1 MSYETAAALPPGLW
15 SRAEAAGCDHHLFF
29 ALEGRAGM
37 KVDILHAGPNTFD
50 DRDYVRPV
58 SGGREVTDASL
69 ATWLAEIAKAPV
81 LLKEYADPTNVLR
94 RLTALR
100 DDHTTVLHVTSHW
113 HPKTMQTQYTII
125 YEVDLTHLF
134 SDTKSS

>member
-1 MSYETAAALPPGLW
+1 MSYETAAALPRGLW
-15 SRAEAAGCDHHLFF
+15 AKAEATACDHYLFF
-29 ALEGRAGM
+29 ALEERAGM
-37 KVDILHAGPNTFD
+37 EVDILHAGPNTFD

-58 SGGREVTDASL
+58 AGGCEVTDASL

-81 LLKEYADPTNVLR
+81 LLKEYADPPNVLR
-94 RLTALR
+94 RLTAIR
-100 DDHTTVLHVTSHW
+100 DDHTTVLQVTAHW